1 MVRQSSSNYFVPKGL
16 MDQQGQQVLLV
27 GSIHSEC
34 AIFQQL
40 KKDEASCLVKQQQ
53 EYNSSE
59 PEGCPSEWDGLRCW
73 PRAAHGETVNITC
86 PEFFSYFTKKKG
98 VLYRN
103 CTVRGWQEPSPD
115 YPIACKVDDMEPENQ
130 SSYYA
135 TFQDVYTAGYATSLI
150 SLITAF
156 VIFALFRKFHCTRN
170 YIHMHLFMS
179 FILRAV
185 AVFTKDAILF
195 TDEDLNHCL
204 VSTVS
209 CKAAISFFQ
218 FSILANFFWLLV
230 EGMYLQ
236 TLLALTFISEKQYF
250 WWYIIIGWGTPAAVL
265 AVWTLFR
272 VYSEN
277 TGCWDDNANVGIWWI
292 IKGPILFAV
301 LVNFYIF
308 LMNNYKKLAKST
320 LLLIPLFGV
329 HYIVFAFF
337 PEDTGFDDARLFLE
351 LGLGSFQGFVVALLY
366 CFLNGEVQAEVKKRM
381 GRLRYQGYLAFSQ
394 RHRASSTESSVI
406 NFVTQFSLL
415 EKLSPKRKP
424 SGYQNCRVT
433 V

>member
-1 MVRQSSSNYFVPKGL
+1 DFSSP
-16 MDQQGQQVLLV
+16 
-27 GSIHSEC
+27 
-34 AIFQQL
+34 
-40 KKDEASCLVKQQQ
+40 
-53 EYNSSE
+53 
-59 PEGCPSEWDGLRCW
+59 
-73 PRAAHGETVNITC
+73 
-86 PEFFSYFTKKKG
+86 G

-301 LVNFYIF
+301 LVSNILSTNAAFSVVILRVSSGTF
-308 LMNNYKKLAKST
+308 GDTDWSFVRNSCCLGVSLGDDAVTVSWKMHALVLMRYLVSKCFCCRRLAKST

>member
-1 MVRQSSSNYFVPKGL
+1 
-16 MDQQGQQVLLV
+16 
-27 GSIHSEC
+27 
-34 AIFQQL
+34 
-40 KKDEASCLVKQQQ
+40 
-53 EYNSSE
+53 
-59 PEGCPSEWDGLRCW
+59 
-73 PRAAHGETVNITC
+73 
-86 PEFFSYFTKKKG
+86 
-98 VLYRN
+98 
-103 CTVRGWQEPSPD
+103 
-115 YPIACKVDDMEPENQ
+115 
-130 SSYYA
+130 
-135 TFQDVYTAGYATSLI
+135 
-150 SLITAF
+150 
-156 VIFALFRKFHCTRN
+156 
-170 YIHMHLFMS
+170 MHLFMS

-301 LVNFYIF
+301 LVNFLIF
-308 LMNNYKKLAKST
+308 INLIRILVQKLNSPDVGGNHSSHYKRLAKST